1 MHNDNFVKVAD
12 HPNLVR
18 DRQSNAVIDVDD
30 EAYKKYQAQKEEKLN
45 QKIKIQEFEQKLN
58 RVESELSDIKSL
70 LVKILEK

>member
-1 MHNDNFVKVAD
+1 MHNDLMIRVAD

-18 DRQSNAVIDVDD
+18 DRHSNAILDID
-30 EAYKKYQAQKEEKLN
+30 EESYKKYQAQKAERLN
-45 QKIKIQEFEQKLN
+45 QKVKIQEFEQKLN

>member
-45 QKIKIQEFEQKLN
+45 QKVKIQEFEQKLN

>member
-1 MHNDNFVKVAD
+1 MHNDSLIRVAD

-18 DRQSNAVIDVDD
+18 DRQSNAVLDIDE
-30 EAYKKYQAQKEEKLN
+30 EAFTKYQAQKAERLN
-45 QKIKIQEFEQKLN
+45 QKVKIQEFEQKLN

>member
-1 MHNDNFVKVAD
+1 MHNDNFVRVAD

-18 DRQSNAVIDVDD
+18 DRQSNAVIDIDE
-30 EAYKKYQAQKEEKLN
+30 EAYKKYQKQKEERLN
-45 QKIKIQEFEQKLN
+45 QKVKIQEFEQKLN

>member
-1 MHNDNFVKVAD
+1 MHNDSFIRVAD

-18 DRQSNAVIDVDD
+18 DRNSNAVIDVD
-30 EAYKKYQAQKEEKLN
+30 EEGYKKYQAQKAERLN
-45 QKIKIQEFEQKLN
+45 QKVKIQEFEQKLN